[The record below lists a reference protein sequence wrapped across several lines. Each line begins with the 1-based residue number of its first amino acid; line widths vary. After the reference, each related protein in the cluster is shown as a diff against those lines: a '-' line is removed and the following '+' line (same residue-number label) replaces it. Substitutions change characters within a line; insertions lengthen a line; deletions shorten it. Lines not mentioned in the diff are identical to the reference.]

1 MSDSNPAENVELAA
15 AGPAPGGRVPN
26 DDDGCASTTPEKGVD
41 DANAEAE
48 GAAKSVGFRALFR
61 FAEAKGDAACVCSCC
76 CCCCSGTWS
85 RTSD

>member
-1 MSDSNPAENVELAA
+1 MKRTRATMSDSNPAENVELAA

-48 GAAKSVGFRALFR
+48 GAAKSVGVRYGKYGVWFRCDSALSHLND
-61 FAEAKGDAACVCSCC
+61 EI
-76 CCCCSGTWS
+76 
-85 RTSD
+85 